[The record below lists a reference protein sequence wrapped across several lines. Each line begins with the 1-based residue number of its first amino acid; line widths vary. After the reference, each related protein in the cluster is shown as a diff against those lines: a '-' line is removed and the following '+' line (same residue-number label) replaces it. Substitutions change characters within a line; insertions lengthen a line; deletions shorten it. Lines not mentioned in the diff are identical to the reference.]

1 MDDWADE
8 ASEVLEVLEVVTQL
22 YREIDS
28 DTPCGEGCVYCRRK
42 ELVGEAMQ
50 ALLKASLV

>member
-8 ASEVLEVLEVVTQL
+8 ASEVLEVVTQL